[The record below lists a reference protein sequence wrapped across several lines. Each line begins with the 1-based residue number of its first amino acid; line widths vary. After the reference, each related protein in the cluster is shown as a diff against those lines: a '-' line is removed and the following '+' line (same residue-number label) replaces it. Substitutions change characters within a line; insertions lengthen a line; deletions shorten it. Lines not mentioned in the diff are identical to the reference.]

1 MIALLGRRDNPTDGV
16 EDYCGNL
23 SLALAKNSCELKLER
38 VPWAESGWIRA
49 LGWLWRQS
57 SGWSGRWTLVQY
69 TALSWSRRGFSL
81 GFLPILWVLRKRHV
95 RLAVVFHDPEPF
107 PGRRAVDR
115 VRRAC
120 QCWVMR
126 ASYGWASR
134 SIVTVP
140 PASVTWLHPNPDKA
154 AFVPI
159 GANIPAASEDG
170 DRKPRRRKTI
180 AVFGVTG
187 GGTVGREIADIAF
200 CMEQVARCFVR
211 PRLVLMGRESKEAE
225 VRLRQ
230 TLNGTPVDITGSGML
245 SAEEVSRTLQA
256 SDVLL
261 FVRGPIS
268 TKKGSAIAG
277 IACGLPVVAY
287 SGPQTGPPLTEAGVL
302 LAPEGDQQKL
312 AEALIRVLSNEQLWQ
327 QLHRR
332 SLDAQRRY
340 FSWKAIAE
348 RLMSVLELESTR
360 VSCA

>member
-1 MIALLGRRDNPTDGV
+1 
-16 EDYCGNL
+16 
-23 SLALAKNSCELKLER
+23 
-38 VPWAESGWIRA
+38 
-49 LGWLWRQS
+49 
-57 SGWSGRWTLVQY
+57 
-69 TALSWSRRGFSL
+69 
-81 GFLPILWVLRKRHV
+81 
-95 RLAVVFHDPEPF
+95 
-107 PGRRAVDR
+107 
-115 VRRAC
+115 
-120 QCWVMR
+120 
-126 ASYGWASR
+126 
-134 SIVTVP
+134 
-140 PASVTWLHPNPDKA
+140 
-154 AFVPI
+154 
-159 GANIPAASEDG
+159 
-170 DRKPRRRKTI
+170 
-180 AVFGVTG
+180 
-187 GGTVGREIADIAF
+187 
-200 CMEQVARCFVR
+200 
-211 PRLVLMGRESKEAE
+211 MGRESKEAE